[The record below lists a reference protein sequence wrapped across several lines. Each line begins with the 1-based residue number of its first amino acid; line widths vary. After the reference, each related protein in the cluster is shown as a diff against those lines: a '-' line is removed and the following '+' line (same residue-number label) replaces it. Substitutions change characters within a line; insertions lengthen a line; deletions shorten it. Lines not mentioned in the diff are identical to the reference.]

1 MGTTMNELLS
11 IPLTALVMTSPF
23 IAGAIVGQL
32 MSHRKPR
39 TKYTN
44 SELITHQ
51 RAKIER
57 NRARKTTKQQKRNNP
72 Q

>member
-1 MGTTMNELLS
+1 M
-11 IPLTALVMTSPF
+11 ASPF

-44 SELITHQ
+44 AELIQ
-51 RAKIER
+51 RRRAQIER
-57 NRARKTTKQQKRNNP
+57 NSARKTTQQTRRTA

>member
-1 MGTTMNELLS
+1 MNELQA
-11 IPLTALVMTSPF
+11 IPLAALVMASPF
-23 IAGAIVGQL
+23 IAGALIGEL

-44 SELITHQ
+44 AELIARQ

-57 NRARKTTKQQKRNNP
+57 NSARKTTNQQNRTT
-72 Q
+72 QL

>member
-1 MGTTMNELLS
+1 MTELEA
-11 IPLTALVMTSPF
+11 IPLTALVMASPF

-44 SELITHQ
+44 AELIQ
-51 RAKIER
+51 RRRAQIER
-57 NRARKTTKQQKRNNP
+57 NRARKTTTQQTRRTAK
-72 Q
+72 

>member
-1 MGTTMNELLS
+1 MTELEA
-11 IPLTALVMTSPF
+11 IPLTALVMASPF
-23 IAGAIVGQL
+23 IIGGIIGQL

-44 SELITHQ
+44 TELIAYQ

-57 NRARKTTKQQKRNNP
+57 NRARKTTTQQNRTTAK
-72 Q
+72 

>member
-1 MGTTMNELLS
+1 MNTPAGYYVLA
-11 IPLTALVMTSPF
+11 ALPPASAVLVGI
-23 IAGAIVGQL
+23 IATYAQ
-32 MSHRKPR
+32 RPPR

-44 SELITHQ
+44 AELIARQ

-57 NRARKTTKQQKRNNP
+57 NSARKTTQQTRRTA

>member
-1 MGTTMNELLS
+1 MTELQA
-11 IPLTALVMTSPF
+11 IPLTALVMASPF
-23 IAGAIVGQL
+23 IAGALIGEL

-44 SELITHQ
+44 AELIARR

-57 NRARKTTKQQKRNNP
+57 NSARKTTQQTRRN
-72 Q
+72 QK

>member
-1 MGTTMNELLS
+1 MNELQA
-11 IPLTALVMTSPF
+11 IPLTALVMASPF
-23 IAGAIVGQL
+23 IAGAIVGEL

-44 SELITHQ
+44 AELIQ
-51 RAKIER
+51 RRRAQIER
-57 NRARKTTKQQKRNNP
+57 NSARKTTNNQQNRTKT

>member
-1 MGTTMNELLS
+1 MTELEA
-11 IPLTALVMTSPF
+11 IPLTALVMASPF
-23 IAGAIVGQL
+23 IIGGIIGEL

-44 SELITHQ
+44 AELIARQ

-57 NRARKTTKQQKRNNP
+57 NSARKTTNQQTRRTAK
-72 Q
+72 